1 MLEIKEGCKV
11 PFPEKLFEG
20 YEARDTAIYA
30 NVNASKILDMMKHFI
45 EMHKEPLFFILELP
59 CKIEDGI
66 TAEKSIVNANEDYD
80 VYFIDGL
87 DAQQA
92 QKCMGALGDFLV
104 KDGMNTFGIGGHESQ
119 EEILFGKYNVMTIYT
134 ENAEAYFSFF
144 NRFGIQKTD
153 KLITAWDTFDAE
165 HPGECIRY
173 VSEETG
179 KTMISPKH
187 IKNTVCIYTKRERNM
202 PKKPRKK

>member
-20 YEARDTAIYA
+20 YEVRDTAIYA

-92 QKCMGALGDFLV
+92 QKCMDVLGDFLV
-104 KDGMNTFGIGGHESQ
+104 KDGMNTFGVGGHESQ

-144 NRFGIQKTD
+144 NRFGIQK
-153 KLITAWDTFDAE
+153 
-165 HPGECIRY
+165 
-173 VSEETG
+173 
-179 KTMISPKH
+179 
-187 IKNTVCIYTKRERNM
+187 KR
-202 PKKPRKK
+202 